1 MLAAD
6 FTKALII
13 DNNNGKGDMN
23 KTEVEW
29 PLQTLEAK
37 NSPVIKNF
45 NISDNLGRYARIQ
58 NIFQL
63 FIDSLRPEKTTKIT

>member
-13 DNNNGKGDMN
+13 DNNNSKGDIN

>member
-13 DNNNGKGDMN
+13 DNNNGKGDLN

-29 PLQTLEAK
+29 PLQPLEAK

-45 NISDNLGRYARIQ
+45 NISANRGRYTRIQ
-58 NIFQL
+58 IIFQL
-63 FIDSLRPEKTTKIT
+63 FRDSLRPEKATKIA